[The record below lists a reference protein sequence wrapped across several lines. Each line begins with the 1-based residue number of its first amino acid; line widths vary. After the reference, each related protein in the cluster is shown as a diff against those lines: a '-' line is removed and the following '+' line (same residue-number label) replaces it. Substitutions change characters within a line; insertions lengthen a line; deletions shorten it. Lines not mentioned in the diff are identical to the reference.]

1 MQETKPKNKALT
13 SCSDTP
19 IPLPEV
25 CSKFPPTAAHSYN
38 LCVGLKKILSAPCS
52 ALYNHTFLESA
63 IATVGVVPDTR
74 EERLYGESAK
84 HMVKGLYGSQ
94 HYKPNVGLWQEPQQL
109 AAALIAAAKH
119 LKDVTRYVEVGF
131 YTAWSTCVIAAYFN
145 RLCSGSGGDCF
156 RGVAVD
162 VTTMYAGGSTRVL
175 LSSLNVEVVILKS
188 GEKIDAKRAAMK
200 PRTAGE
206 WW

>member
-1 MQETKPKNKALT
+1 MKRLTAGMEPSPTTASRRMQETIKPNNKALT
-13 SCSDTP
+13 ACSDTP

-109 AAALIAAAKH
+109 AAALIAAANLDAPQHPVH
-119 LKDVTRYVEVGF
+119 LSDRPRAQIAREWWRVGGHARQTESVRNGAQIRVEGWLQRHCAREQGPRPALTARDVTR
-131 YTAWSTCVIAAYFN
+131 
-145 RLCSGSGGDCF
+145 
-156 RGVAVD
+156 
-162 VTTMYAGGSTRVL
+162 
-175 LSSLNVEVVILKS
+175 
-188 GEKIDAKRAAMK
+188 
-200 PRTAGE
+200 
-206 WW
+206 